1 MSFRAMEPGITGL
14 GFCRKIRS
22 KLDAARRS
30 RERGFVTLRTTACF
44 CGSGTASDQQ
54 GWLWLDQSYEGLPP
68 AAGRSE
74 SYGGHAVRPAPR
86 ATHGRLPP
94 QHYPFQRVLDGF
106 RSWRGARACVDQP
119 LNYTPDDACPRSA
132 APCFTLGAVL
142 LCSKLARCG
151 RSRAYVSSSA
161 CRQESSTAR
170 WTSFG
175 DGYRFTSHKITLS
188 TTLMMSEVIS
198 GK

>member
-1 MSFRAMEPGITGL
+1 MPPPVSNSSLCTLPRLHELSCGGTGYQ
-14 GFCRKIRS
+14 GTWFYVENSVPNATRQ
-22 KLDAARRS
+22 DAS

-44 CGSGTASDQQ
+44 CGFGTAPDQQ
-54 GWLWLDQSYEGLPP
+54 GWLWLDQSCEGLPP

-132 APCFTLGAVL
+132 APCFTLGPSCFVANSPAV
-142 LCSKLARCG
+142 
-151 RSRAYVSSSA
+151 
-161 CRQESSTAR
+161 
-170 WTSFG
+170 
-175 DGYRFTSHKITLS
+175 
-188 TTLMMSEVIS
+188 
-198 GK
+198 